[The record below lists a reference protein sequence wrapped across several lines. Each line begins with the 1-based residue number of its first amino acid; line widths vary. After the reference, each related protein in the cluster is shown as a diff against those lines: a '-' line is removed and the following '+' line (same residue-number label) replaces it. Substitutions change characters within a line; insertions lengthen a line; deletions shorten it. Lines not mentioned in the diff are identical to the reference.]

1 MNDEKFDKLLKK
13 RMQENVYIPEKI
25 NQLFSDFESEVN
37 MKEKNIKMSNY
48 IKVISIA
55 ACSILVIFF
64 GGCTYAH
71 VNGTETII
79 SPLLRNL
86 GINSK
91 YEENAT
97 KFNDEVTKDKVKIK
111 MLDGAI
117 DDTTFIVG
125 YRIEVP
131 SINPDSWIEVDG
143 EYKINDISVKPL
155 NISIDKESDTSFIYY
170 QIFDVNEI
178 KIDDTK
184 NVKINAKIKE
194 IREYTEVENIDSAYA
209 EYGKTFEDT
218 WNFEEKINVSKFE
231 NSKTY
236 KFEEPKKY
244 QIKKNVYVTVTDYI
258 TGSYTNILKIRTD
271 KTNYDGD
278 SFEKYYRIL
287 DEKNEEIAV
296 FGEEERQ
303 YDETIYNDR
312 IISEKINK
320 DSKITIEVYI
330 KMIDKDRFSKV
341 ATIPV
346 DVSNAIE
353 KNEENSNWKQYNT
366 DDYSFKYNENWILTQ
381 KLDSSKVGP
390 NSAYL
395 GALQLEIPSTT
406 NSEYTSSIY
415 VSTVKTNTALDEYVK
430 QVKELNSQEY
440 IEEKNTT
447 EIETRNQKGYQVTSE
462 STDGESRYVMQQTFF
477 TSDGKIYTI
486 TFFGSEKNYNNL
498 KSDINEFI
506 SSLKFKE

>member
-125 YRIEVP
+125 YRIEIRN
-131 SINPDSWIEVDG
+131 INPDSWIEVTG
-143 EYKINDISVKPL
+143 EYKINDISAKPL

-312 IISEKINK
+312 IITEKINK
-320 DSKITIEVYI
+320 NSK
-330 KMIDKDRFSKV
+330 
-341 ATIPV
+341 
-346 DVSNAIE
+346 
-353 KNEENSNWKQYNT
+353 
-366 DDYSFKYNENWILTQ
+366 
-381 KLDSSKVGP
+381 
-390 NSAYL
+390 
-395 GALQLEIPSTT
+395 
-406 NSEYTSSIY
+406 
-415 VSTVKTNTALDEYVK
+415 
-430 QVKELNSQEY
+430 
-440 IEEKNTT
+440 
-447 EIETRNQKGYQVTSE
+447 
-462 STDGESRYVMQQTFF
+462 
-477 TSDGKIYTI
+477 
-486 TFFGSEKNYNNL
+486 L
-498 KSDINEFI
+498 K
-506 SSLKFKE
+506 